1 MEIGLLLT
9 DSLSLF
15 EALIGKGGLTPATVF
30 VVEGCLGARW
40 AATGGGYC
48 IGSLE
53 NNEIWLATGYS
64 SASIHLMM
72 VSCLMSIWK

>member
-30 VVEGCLGARW
+30 VVEG
-40 AATGGGYC
+40 
-48 IGSLE
+48 
-53 NNEIWLATGYS
+53 LAKGK
-64 SASIHLMM
+64 SASPT
-72 VSCLMSIWK
+72 SETESFTASIFRGVPKFLQIAAIA